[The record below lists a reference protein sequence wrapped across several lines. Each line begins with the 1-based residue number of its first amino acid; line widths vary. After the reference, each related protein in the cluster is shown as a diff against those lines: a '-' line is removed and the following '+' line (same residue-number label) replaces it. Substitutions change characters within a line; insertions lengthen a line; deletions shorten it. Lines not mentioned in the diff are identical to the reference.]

1 MRVLLQRVSQAKVTV
16 DGEVI
21 GRIGRGFL
29 LLVGITHT
37 DTLAEAEW
45 LARKV
50 AGLRLFEDSDG
61 KINLG
66 LAEVGGSVLAVSQFT
81 LYGDTSRGRRPSF
94 IEAARPDSA
103 EPLFNSFVD
112 LLRRENLQVEI
123 GRFGAMMMVDLTN
136 DGPVTL
142 MLERVAATSTT

>member
-29 LLVGITHT
+29 LLVAITHT
-37 DTLAEAEW
+37 DTVAEAEW

-66 LAEVGGSVLAVSQFT
+66 LAEVGGAVLAVSQFT

>member
-66 LAEVGGSVLAVSQFT
+66 LAEASNWVIKKQ
-81 LYGDTSRGRRPSF
+81 
-94 IEAARPDSA
+94 
-103 EPLFNSFVD
+103 
-112 LLRRENLQVEI
+112 
-123 GRFGAMMMVDLTN
+123 
-136 DGPVTL
+136 
-142 MLERVAATSTT
+142 